1 MKMTEKFSS
10 KRLLSLFMAL
20 AVILSM
26 SCVGVSSASAV
37 NPYHIDSTKTGS
49 IEFYKYEMSDVSEAT
64 TAGDGTAKAI
74 PDGATPLEG
83 VEFTAYQI
91 ADLEGLYTY
100 AGKELPTPAEAGNMI
115 DDVPASKTFSA
126 VSNENGYLKLADLPL
141 GIYLVKE
148 TFSPSQ
154 VSMKTASFVVSV
166 PTTSP
171 NGTSWMYD
179 ITVQP
184 KNETKY
190 ADITLHKTDVDS
202 GADLG
207 GFSFVLEEKIVT
219 SDNSDG
225 TWTAVGTSGST
236 GTAGGTTP
244 AGATWTTGENGKFTI
259 SHLATSRSY
268 RFKEISANDKQ
279 YIVDSTVY
287 YEFTVNADGSVTYDS
302 DNFKNTQPAAD
313 NTLEVTNETPE
324 VEKSVSTDKTNWMQD
339 VTQDIGKTVYWKVS
353 ADIPET
359 VSKLKTYK
367 IIDTLSKGLT
377 YNSLEVMVEADGNPI
392 SENDY
397 TVTTEA
403 GDDDSTVITIDI
415 TNKNTLAGHDV
426 CDVILTTTLNENA
439 IIGGDNPNEAKLVY
453 TNDVGTDSTFDKTT
467 DEPEAHTGGYTWF
480 KSDNGGTPLSGAEFS
495 VYRTM
500 EDAQA
505 NTNPIKFVQG
515 EDGKYYMSEAA
526 EASATVV
533 SGFNG
538 MVTVLGL
545 KYGENGMESADGE
558 TTYYVAETKSPSGY
572 SLLKEP
578 FEIVVN
584 ATSHNYA
591 EGVNVNVVD
600 TSTPIF
606 PNTGAYTAIFL
617 SALGIAVIGIG
628 AFFIIKKKGKKCAVK

>member
-1 MKMTEKFSS
+1 MTRIKKTSA
-10 KRLLSLFMAL
+10 LVL
-20 AVILSM
+20 AVIITIFSCLS
-26 SCVGVSSASAV
+26 VSAV
-37 NPYHIDSTKTGS
+37 STSLIDPDKTGS
-49 IEFYKYEMSDVSEAT
+49 IEFYKYEMSDISAAT
-64 TAGDGTAKAI
+64 TAGDGTAKTI

-91 ADLEGLYTY
+91 ADFDGLYTY
-100 AGKELPTPAEAGNMI
+100 AGKALPTPAEAENMI
-115 DDVPASKTFSA
+115 NDVPASKTFSA
-126 VSNENGYLKLADLPL
+126 VSDENGYLKLSDLPL
-141 GIYLVKE
+141 GIYFVKE

-219 SDNSDG
+219 SENSGG

-236 GTAGGTTP
+236 GTTGGTTP

-268 RFKEISANDKQ
+268 RFKEVSAEDKQ

-313 NTLEVTNETPE
+313 NTLEVTNETVG

-339 VTQDIGKTVYWKVS
+339 VTQDINKTVYWKIS
-353 ADIPET
+353 ADIPEA

-467 DEPEAHTGGYTWF
+467 DEPEAHTGGYVWF
-480 KSDNGGTPLSGAEFS
+480 KSDNSGTPLSGAEFS

-515 EDGKYYMSEAA
+515 EDGKYYMSEASN
-526 EASATVV
+526 ASATVV
-533 SGFNG
+533 SGSDG

-558 TTYYVAETKSPSGY
+558 TTYYVAETKSPTGY

-606 PNTGAYTAIFL
+606 PNTGAYTAIML
-617 SALGIAVIGIG
+617 SALGIAVIGVG
-628 AFFIIKKKGKKCAVK
+628 VFFIIKKKGKKCAVK

>member
-1 MKMTEKFSS
+1 MTKNFSGKKF
-10 KRLLSLFMAL
+10 LSLFMVL
-20 AVILSM
+20 AILLSM
-26 SCVGVSSASAV
+26 GCVGIVSASAV
-37 NPYHIDSTKTGS
+37 NPYHIDSSKFGS
-49 IEFYKYEMSDVSEAT
+49 IEFYKFEMSDISAAT
-64 TAGDGTAKAI
+64 TKGNGTAKAV
-74 PDGATPLEG
+74 PNGATPLEG

-91 ADLEGLYTY
+91 TDLNGLYTY
-100 AGKELPTPAEAGNMI
+100 AGKELPTPAEAGSMI

-126 VSNENGYLKLADLPL
+126 VSDENGYLKLSDLPL
-141 GIYLVKE
+141 GIYLVRE

-154 VSMKTASFVVSV
+154 VRLKTADFVVSV
-166 PTTSP
+166 PTTSAD
-171 NGTSWMYD
+171 GTKWMYD
-179 ITVQP
+179 VTVQP

-190 ADITLHKTDVDS
+190 ADITLLKTDADS
-202 GADLG
+202 GAALG

-219 SDNSDG
+219 ADNANG
-225 TWTAVGTSGST
+225 AWTAVGTSGST
-236 GTAGGTTP
+236 GTTGGTTP

-259 SHLATSRSY
+259 AHLATDRSY
-268 RFKEISANDKQ
+268 RFKEVSAEDKQ

-287 YEFTVNADGSVTYDS
+287 YEFTVGADGTVTYDS
-302 DNFKNTQPAAD
+302 DNFKDTTPAAN
-313 NTLEVTNETPE
+313 NTLEVTNETVE

-339 VTQDIGKTVYWKVS
+339 VTQDINKTVYWKVS
-353 ADIPET
+353 ADIPEV
-359 VSKLKTYK
+359 VSKLDTYK

-377 YNSLEVMVEADGNPI
+377 YESIEIKVEVDGNPI

-397 TVTTEA
+397 TVATEPSEDGA
-403 GDDDSTVITIDI
+403 TVITVDI
-415 TNKNTLAGHDV
+415 TNKSTLSGHET
-426 CDVILTTTLNENA
+426 CDVIITTTLNENA

-453 TNDVGTDSTFDKTT
+453 TNDVNTDSTYEKIT
-467 DEPEAHTGGYTWF
+467 EKPEVHTGGYSWF
-480 KSDNGGTPLSGAEFS
+480 KSDISGNPLSGAEFS

-500 EDAQA
+500 EDAKA
-505 NTNPIKFVQG
+505 NTNPIKFVLG
-515 EDGKYYMSEAA
+515 EDGKYYMSEASN
-526 EASATVV
+526 ASATVV

-538 MVTVLGL
+538 MTTILGL

-584 ATSHNYA
+584 ATSHNYT

>member
-1 MKMTEKFSS
+1 MTKNFSGKKF
-10 KRLLSLFMAL
+10 LSLFMVL
-20 AVILSM
+20 AILLSM
-26 SCVGVSSASAV
+26 GCVGIVSASAV
-37 NPYHIDSTKTGS
+37 NPYHIDSSQVGS

-64 TAGDGTAKAI
+64 TKGDGTAKAI

-126 VSNENGYLKLADLPL
+126 VSDENGYLKLKGLPL

-219 SDNSDG
+219 SENSDG

-236 GTAGGTTP
+236 GTTGGTTP

-259 SHLATSRSY
+259 SHLATARSY
-268 RFKEISANDKQ
+268 RFKEVSAEDKQ

-302 DNFKNTQPAAD
+302 DNFKNTQPADD
-313 NTLEVTNETPE
+313 NTLEVTNETVE

-339 VTQDIGKTVYWKVS
+339 VTQDINKTVYWKIS

-467 DEPEAHTGGYTWF
+467 DEPEAHTGGYAWF
-480 KSDNGGTPLSGAEFS
+480 KSDNSGTPLSGAEFS

-515 EDGKYYMSEAA
+515 EDGKYYMSEASN
-526 EASATVV
+526 ASATVV
-533 SGFNG
+533 SGSDG

-584 ATSHNYA
+584 ATSHNYT
-591 EGVNVNVVD
+591 EGVNVNVIN
-600 TSTPIF
+600 TSKAEF
-606 PNTGAYTAIFL
+606 PLTGSQAATLF
-617 SALGIAVIGIG
+617 GVCGAVIIG
-628 AFFIIKKKGKKCAVK
+628 FGAIVFFKKRKNDGRCVEK